1 MTIIETLTFL
11 KIKYALYS
19 TLVYFIISNPET
31 FKLTQLILG
40 NFMTIA
46 INGFP
51 TPYGV
56 FLHTGLF
63 FLSILG
69 LMLLPRDSN

>member
-1 MTIIETLTFL
+1 METLTFL
-11 KIKYALYS
+11 KVKYALYS
-19 TLVYFIISNPET
+19 TLVYYIISNPET

-40 NFMTIA
+40 NYITLV
-46 INGFP
+46 INDIP
-51 TPYGV
+51 TPYGI

-69 LMLLPRDSN
+69 LMLLPRDSQN